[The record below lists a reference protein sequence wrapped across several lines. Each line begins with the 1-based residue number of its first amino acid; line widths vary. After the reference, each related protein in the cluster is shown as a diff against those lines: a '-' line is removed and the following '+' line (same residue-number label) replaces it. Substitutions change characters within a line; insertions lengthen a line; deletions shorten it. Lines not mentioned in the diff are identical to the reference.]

1 MQEQII
7 KNIHIV
13 LVATTHPG
21 NIGASARAMKTM
33 GIEHLALVAP
43 KIYPDAE
50 VTARAAGADDILMS
64 STVHESLSDAVI
76 NSNLVLAT
84 SARDRSINWPVLS
97 PQQAAAKIIDA
108 ARQGA
113 KVALVFGPENS
124 GLSNEELEL
133 CNAMI
138 RIPANPHYSSLN
150 LASAVQILCYELR
163 KALLNE
169 DEEKQQS
176 GETVALANNEQMNML
191 YEHLQA
197 FTTEIGF
204 FDPEKPRLLMRR
216 LKRLFN
222 RAQLDVNEYNIL
234 RGIIAAAQAKT
245 SKHGDQESVR
255 E

>member
-1 MQEQII
+1 M
-7 KNIHIV
+7 

-33 GIEHLALVAP
+33 GIKHLDLVSP
-43 KIYPDAE
+43 KTYPGAE

-64 STVHESLSDAVI
+64 SKVHESLSDAVI
-76 NSNLVLAT
+76 NSSLVLAT

-97 PQQAAAKIIDA
+97 PQQAAAKIIST

-113 KVALVFGPENS
+113 KVALVFGRENS
-124 GLSNEELEL
+124 GLSNQELEL

-138 RIPANPHYSSLN
+138 QIPTNPDYSSLN

-163 KALLNE
+163 KALIND

-176 GETVALANNEQMNML
+176 GETVALATNEQMNML

-197 FTTEIGF
+197 FMTEIGF

-222 RAQLDVNEYNIL
+222 RAQIDENEYNIL
-234 RGIIAAAQAKT
+234 RGILAAAQVKIG
-245 SKHGDQESVR
+245 KYEG
-255 E
+255 

>member
-1 MQEQII
+1 M
-7 KNIHIV
+7 

-33 GIEHLALVAP
+33 GIKHLDLVLP
-43 KIYPDAE
+43 KTYPGAE

-64 STVHESLSDAVI
+64 SKVHESLSDAVI
-76 NSNLVLAT
+76 NSSLVLAT

-97 PQQAAAKIIDA
+97 PQQAAAKIIST

-113 KVALVFGPENS
+113 KVALVFGRENS
-124 GLSNEELEL
+124 GLSNQELEL

-138 RIPANPHYSSLN
+138 QIPTNPDYSSLN

-163 KALLNE
+163 KALIND

-176 GETVALANNEQMNML
+176 GETVALATNEQMNML

-197 FTTEIGF
+197 FMTEIGF

-222 RAQLDVNEYNIL
+222 RAQIDENEYNIL
-234 RGIIAAAQAKT
+234 RGILAAAQVKIG
-245 SKHGDQESVR
+245 KNEG
-255 E
+255 

>member
-1 MQEQII
+1 M
-7 KNIHIV
+7 

-33 GIEHLALVAP
+33 GIKHLDLVSP
-43 KIYPDAE
+43 KTYPGAE

-64 STVHESLSDAVI
+64 SKVHESLSDAVI
-76 NSNLVLAT
+76 NSSLVLAT

-97 PQQAAAKIIDA
+97 PQQAAAKIIST

-113 KVALVFGPENS
+113 KVALVFGRENS
-124 GLSNEELEL
+124 GLSNQELEL

-138 RIPANPHYSSLN
+138 QIPTNPDYSSLN

-163 KALLNE
+163 KALIND

-176 GETVALANNEQMNML
+176 GETVALATNEQMNML

-197 FTTEIGF
+197 FMTEIGF

-222 RAQLDVNEYNIL
+222 RAQIDENEYNIL
-234 RGIIAAAQAKT
+234 RGILAAAQVKIG
-245 SKHGDQESVR
+245 KDEG
-255 E
+255 